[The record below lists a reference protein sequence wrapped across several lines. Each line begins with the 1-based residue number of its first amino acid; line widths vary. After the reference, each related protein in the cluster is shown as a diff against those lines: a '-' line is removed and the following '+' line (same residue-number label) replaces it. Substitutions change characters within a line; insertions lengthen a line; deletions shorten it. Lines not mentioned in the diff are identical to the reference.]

1 MKKFLLTLFIGLLA
15 FSLAA
20 CNNDEDK
27 KDSAN
32 TDKSTEEKAEEKAE
46 EKTDEKQAA
55 ADAEEM
61 QKKLEAQKVKEDTVV
76 AIVNGQEIKGAEYN
90 DALSISQT
98 QFQSMG
104 QDPTSEDIAKQLK
117 DYTLE
122 SLVGQTLLMQEIEK
136 KGYKA
141 TDEDINKDLETL
153 KAQYKDEKAFN
164 EALKQNNLTLDELK
178 VQISDKVKYG
188 QYIDKDLNIEEV
200 TEKELK
206 EYYDSM
212 ASQAGKD
219 TETPKYEDV
228 KEQLKLQ
235 LEQQK
240 TQEKLAAKV
249 EELRK
254 GAKVELK
261 I

>member
-1 MKKFLLTLFIGLLA
+1 MKKLLLTLIIGLLA
-15 FSLAA
+15 FTLAA

-32 TDKSTEEKAEEKAE
+32 ANESTEEKAKADEEKA
-46 EKTDEKQAA
+46 DEKQAA

-61 QKKLEAQKVKEDTVV
+61 QKKLDAQKVKEDTVV

-122 SLVGQTLLMQEIEK
+122 SLVGQTLLMQEIDK

-141 TDEDINKDLETL
+141 TEEAINKDLETL

-178 VQISDKVKYG
+178 TQISDKVKYS
-188 QYIDKDLNIEEV
+188 QYIEKDLNIEEV

-212 ASQAGKD
+212 ASQAEEG

-254 GAKVELK
+254 GAKIDLK